1 MYLCHLVLF
10 GFTDAQRKMVSSCVN
25 MVASI
30 MWMYDELKQKT
41 GMWFL
46 IFFCEKFFLMLGH
59 FCAVV

>member
-46 IFFCEKFFLMLGH
+46 IFFCEKNL
-59 FCAVV
+59 

>member
-1 MYLCHLVLF
+1 MHLWHLMLF
-10 GFTDAQRKMVSSCVN
+10 GLTDAQRRMVSSCVN

-46 IFFCEKFFLMLGH
+46 FSL
-59 FCAVV
+59 